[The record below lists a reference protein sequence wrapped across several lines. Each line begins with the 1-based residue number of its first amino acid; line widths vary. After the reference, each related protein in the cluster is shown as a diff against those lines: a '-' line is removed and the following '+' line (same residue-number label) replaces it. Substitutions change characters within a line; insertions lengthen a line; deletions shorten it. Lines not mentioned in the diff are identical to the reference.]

1 MTLFTLIAA
10 LLVAV
15 ALGFL
20 LTPLLRARP
29 AGAAASRQEANA
41 SIYRE
46 QLEELAAERQR
57 GAITPEEFERS
68 SRELERRIVVE
79 HAGNAVAAKAGTR
92 VLPAVIAIAL
102 LVPLAA
108 GLGYWQLGNPG
119 AISGSALLEA
129 GHAVTPAQMES
140 LVERLR
146 ARMDQTPEDPEG
158 WMLLGRSYAVMGQYE
173 RSAQAYARASKLS
186 PNDAGLLADYA
197 DSLAMAQGRNLE
209 GEPLALVKRALEIDP
224 ANIKALALAGS
235 AEFERKN
242 YEAAIAYWERIVK
255 HAPPE
260 SEFARSVA
268 GSIAEARSL
277 SGKPAAKAP
286 VAEKA
291 RAPRKDSSLKGVVSL
306 DPGLAA
312 KASPGD
318 TVFVLARPASGSK
331 MPLAVARTTVAQ
343 LPYRFT
349 LDDSMAMAAG
359 ATISSQS
366 KVVVAARISKSGAA
380 APQKGDLEGASA
392 PVAPGA
398 AGVKV
403 VISRVV
409 E

>member
-10 LLVAV
+10 LFVAV

-20 LTPLLRARP
+20 LPPLLRARP
-29 AGAAASRQEANA
+29 AGAAASRQDANA

-57 GAITPEEFERS
+57 GAITQEEFERS
-68 SRELERRIVVE
+68 SRELERRVVSEYGGRDVFSITATKPWPAIV
-79 HAGNAVAAKAGTR
+79 AV
-92 VLPAVIAIAL
+92 AL
-102 LVPLAA
+102 LVPLLA
-108 GLGYWQLGNPG
+108 GLGYWRVGNPG
-119 AISGSALLEA
+119 ALSGGALAEA
-129 GHAVTPAQMES
+129 GHEVTPAQMES

-146 ARMDQTPEDPEG
+146 TRMEQTPDDPEG

-173 RSAQAYARASKLS
+173 RSAQAYARAVNLAPK
-186 PNDAGLLADYA
+186 DANLLADYA
-197 DSLAMAQGRNLE
+197 DSLAMARGRSLE
-209 GEPLALVKRALEIDP
+209 GEPMALVRRALEIDP
-224 ANIKALALAGS
+224 EHIKALALAGS

-242 YEAAIAYWERIVK
+242 FEGAVAYWERILTL
-255 HAPPE
+255 APPQ

-268 GSIAEARSL
+268 ESIAEARTL
-277 SGKPAAKAP
+277 SGKPAPTKKEV
-286 VAEKA
+286 VA
-291 RAPRKDSSLKGVVSL
+291 LKGTVSL
-306 DPGLAA
+306 APELAG

-318 TVFVLARPASGSK
+318 TVFVLARPASGSR

-366 KVVVAARISKSGAA
+366 QVVVAARVSKTGSAA
-380 APQKGDLEGASA
+380 AQKGDLEGASA